1 MKRCRILRAMLA
13 FVLCLLL
20 SGCGSSGD
28 LETERGVASPE
39 GQLDSE
45 LQRAADAGLLPED
58 WLADLDAPVTFQ
70 EYAELTGVVVERW
83 DDSRMGQWR
92 ALMAQAALSQEEMA
106 REDGFLM
113 LSYAWVL
120 MERNREEV
128 VSYLDE
134 TINPDLVYTEEIRDA
149 QQGLTWDYPLFPDW
163 EAMAYALY
171 QSNYMWGAVCTF
183 PAVVSP
189 VSGQPVFTWDQ
200 HGSLEL
206 DTPLTRRD
214 AVLALVRLADY
225 CKIELDESW
234 GDYIP
239 LPEAGTYDKTILTDE
254 LLAAPTDLPE
264 VSQARL
270 PGGWHGAGISN
281 RKNSAAEYL
290 HYSETDVRFLAE
302 NGFNFIR
309 LFLSFETLRY
319 PDYPADPKVVN
330 RNELLELDQLLAWCI
345 QYGVHLQISMAGYLG
360 ADGSARDGMP
370 ESDEEW
376 AVTRD
381 HWQMLARRYAGI
393 SSKYLTFDLTN
404 EVQPEETETVMGMAE
419 RGLASVVE
427 AIRQVDS
434 GRVLLYSLEG
444 NGSLEWAERFAAMGV
459 AVGCHP
465 YAPSFI
471 AAAGHEYMET
481 NPYAVP
487 CWPQP
492 YFPMGL
498 AMEGE
503 VPIVIRG
510 DVESSTLS
518 VHISTSDTTPRILV
532 YGDGTLL
539 ETIVPA
545 GGMLNQEG
553 EYTYGST
560 LYSVEIPAG
569 TQEVTLQPGGNG
581 HYVRLDT
588 IILEQSG
595 VRTVMVPTD
604 TGDYP
609 DRTAPLPL
617 IVNGDSTYTNSEEQ
631 MADADY
637 IYKTKVKPYQDIAK
651 KYGVGFMVNEFGMFG
666 TKVYWDIDVVT
677 AYHETCL
684 EMLEKYQI
692 PWCYCEVSNVWPKH
706 LVIQYGSV
714 SQWEGAT
721 AEELTYTYEDGR
733 TDTVNVCR
741 ELLDVFRPHLAS

>member
-1 MKRCRILRAMLA
+1 
-13 FVLCLLL
+13 
-20 SGCGSSGD
+20 
-28 LETERGVASPE
+28 
-39 GQLDSE
+39 
-45 LQRAADAGLLPED
+45 
-58 WLADLDAPVTFQ
+58 
-70 EYAELTGVVVERW
+70 
-83 DDSRMGQWR
+83 
-92 ALMAQAALSQEEMA
+92 
-106 REDGFLM
+106 
-113 LSYAWVL
+113 
-120 MERNREEV
+120 
-128 VSYLDE
+128 
-134 TINPDLVYTEEIRDA
+134 
-149 QQGLTWDYPLFPDW
+149 
-163 EAMAYALY
+163 
-171 QSNYMWGAVCTF
+171 
-183 PAVVSP
+183 
-189 VSGQPVFTWDQ
+189 
-200 HGSLEL
+200 
-206 DTPLTRRD
+206 
-214 AVLALVRLADY
+214 
-225 CKIELDESW
+225 
-234 GDYIP
+234 
-239 LPEAGTYDKTILTDE
+239 
-254 LLAAPTDLPE
+254 
-264 VSQARL
+264 
-270 PGGWHGAGISN
+270 
-281 RKNSAAEYL
+281 
-290 HYSETDVRFLAE
+290 
-302 NGFNFIR
+302 
-309 LFLSFETLRY
+309 
-319 PDYPADPKVVN
+319 
-330 RNELLELDQLLAWCI
+330 
-345 QYGVHLQISMAGYLG
+345 
-360 ADGSARDGMP
+360 
-370 ESDEEW
+370 
-376 AVTRD
+376 
-381 HWQMLARRYAGI
+381 
-393 SSKYLTFDLTN
+393 
-404 EVQPEETETVMGMAE
+404 
-419 RGLASVVE
+419 
-427 AIRQVDS
+427 
-434 GRVLLYSLEG
+434 
-444 NGSLEWAERFAAMGV
+444 
-459 AVGCHP
+459 
-465 YAPSFI
+465 
-471 AAAGHEYMET
+471 
-481 NPYAVP
+481 
-487 CWPQP
+487 
-492 YFPMGL
+492 
-498 AMEGE
+498 MEGE

-706 LVIQYGSV
+706 LVIQYGGV